1 MHREATALDELHV
14 RAFWRQWHAN
24 LSGDAKAKRHHDSS
38 NGRESSED
46 FEK

>member
-24 LSGDAKAKRHHDSS
+24 ILGYAKAERHHDALD
-38 NGRESSED
+38 GERISEGT
-46 FEK
+46 KR